1 MKYIEKLKELV
12 KLSEENPALEIIV
25 MVNNEIVCEDW
36 GYWRGEIGDIKK
48 DFTWQEDERM
58 HMSMADIKEQLS
70 EKASFDPE
78 FEDLPDNKFNLI
90 IEKEIE
96 SKMQSGEIKEA
107 IIVYIELP

>member
-1 MKYIEKLKELV
+1 MKDIGKLKELV
-12 KLSEENPALEIIV
+12 KLSEENPELEIIV

-36 GYWRGEIGDIKK
+36 GYWRGEIGKIKK

-58 HMSMADIKEQLS
+58 YMSLSDIKEQLS
-70 EKASFDPE
+70 ESASFDPE
-78 FEDLPDNKFNLI
+78 FEELTDDKFDLI

-107 IIVYIELP
+107 IIIYIELP